1 MVRIKARRIKKRHEH
16 HRMKR
21 KAILFERESL
31 QTLSKAERELC
42 ADLDRILQAALGE
55 EPRETLTERLRL
67 ARRAGW
73 HGAAD
78 LLAGRSRIPS
88 AST

>member
-21 KAILFERESL
+21 KDILFERESL
-31 QTLSKAERELC
+31 QTLSKQERELC

-55 EPRETLTERLRL
+55 DPRDTLAERLRL

-73 HGAAD
+73 HGTAD
-78 LLAGRSRIPS
+78 LLANRSPHNAR
-88 AST
+88 T